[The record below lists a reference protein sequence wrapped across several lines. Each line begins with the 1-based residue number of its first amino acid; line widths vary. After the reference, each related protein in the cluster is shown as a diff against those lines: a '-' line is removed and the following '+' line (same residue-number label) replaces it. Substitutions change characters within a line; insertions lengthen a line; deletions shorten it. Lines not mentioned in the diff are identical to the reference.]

1 MKSRTILIALQLI
14 ICIECVKASDYL
26 LFTPDI
32 GGVGSHETEWG
43 LSKLYLHQREQ
54 AFVDFE
60 KSDSIGSSFGTYF
73 LSYLLEEKEEVDKS
87 MVLLMKSA
95 QADCFL
101 AKYTLGEKYRLGH
114 SVKKDL
120 SQAKCW
126 LEKAV
131 EESQNKIFYTEYGS
145 KRQHIR
151 WSAYCCNALAQARL
165 GLCYI
170 EEQRKEEGLA
180 LCKTAYN
187 QLKKA
192 YENGVN
198 ADTER
203 ESAPK
208 IRAFSTATEALLSAY
223 WTTGDKLSAYN
234 LLRERVKLVDK
245 NHFVYLKVV
254 RGWHLVKEGF
264 KRDNFYEFKFLL
276 EDIGKDKELT
286 FAESQYAVGNAIHK
300 WNHQERIHPWALT
313 FLNTAAQR
321 RNREA
326 QLLLGK
332 NHNRKYLYSLIQ
344 KGDIEAFTILIS
356 NKLDMT
362 DSLAAI
368 DFVEKFFPNEEIVE
382 VSKDKVIKECQT
394 NNRIFLIEHAA
405 NKGYIPAIRQM
416 TINYSNVGDY
426 RNAIRWAER
435 IDTLTTHDQKNLAIL
450 YYNIHDY
457 KKAWPFLLK
466 LDSAQDV
473 IFPITPILL
482 AEFYYEG
489 YVNKP
494 DYVKV
499 MKYLKQA
506 QELDIFR
513 EWDSRIYY
521 YWGMCYLKGNG
532 VAIDEAK
539 GFKYMKKA
547 VECNSVYIKAFWE
560 ISKCYRF
567 GRGVGRDLKKA
578 EEYEEKATL
587 YKNEDALWLREQ
599 QMQ

>member
-14 ICIECVKASDYL
+14 ICIESVKASDYL

-54 AFVDFE
+54 ALIDFE

-120 SQAKCW
+120 SQAKYW

-131 EESQNKIFYTEYGS
+131 EESQNKIFYTEFGS

-180 LCKTAYN
+180 LCKTAYK

-208 IRAFSTATEALLSAY
+208 IRAFSNATEALLSAY
-223 WTTGDKLSAYN
+223 WAIGDRQSAYK
-234 LLRERVKLVDK
+234 LLEERVKLVHK
-245 NHFVYLKVV
+245 NSYVYIKVV
-254 RGWHLVKEGF
+254 RDWHLVKEGF
-264 KRDNFYEFKFLL
+264 WRDNYREYGNLL
-276 EDIGKDKELT
+276 NEIGKDKELNT
-286 FAESQYAVGNAIHK
+286 AKAQYAVGKAIHN
-300 WNHQERIHPWALT
+300 WNFQEGIHPWALA
-313 FLNTAAQR
+313 FLKSAVQNG
-321 RNREA
+321 NRDA
-326 QLLLGK
+326 QLLLGEY
-332 NHNRKYLYSLIQ
+332 NDSKYLHHLTLDGDTTAFISLISKCLDKKDTVAAKQ
-344 KGDIEAFTILIS
+344 WIGNSPL
-356 NKLDMT
+356 KLDT
-362 DSLAAI
+362 
-368 DFVEKFFPNEEIVE
+368 
-382 VSKDKVIKECQT
+382 KVIAKEHQADK
-394 NNRIFLIEHAA
+394 REFLIEQAA
-405 NKGYIPAIRQM
+405 NNGYMPAIRQM
-416 TINYSNVGDY
+416 ARRYSEAKDY
-426 RNAIRWAER
+426 KNAIYWLEKC
-435 IDTLTTHDQKNLAIL
+435 DTLSIHDQQSLAAY
-450 YYNIHDY
+450 YYNLRDY
-457 KKAWPFLLK
+457 KKAWPLFLALERTSSTHK
-466 LDSAQDV
+466 FSIPVL
-473 IFPITPILL
+473 I

-489 YVNKP
+489 YVDVP
-494 DYVKV
+494 DYEKAI
-499 MKYLKQA
+499 KYLRQA
-506 QELDIFR
+506 EKVNSNENTRVF
-513 EWDSRIYY
+513 YY
-521 YWGMCYLKGNG
+521 LGMCYLKGNG
-532 VAIDEAK
+532 VPKDEVK
-539 GFKYMKKA
+539 GFEYMKKA

-567 GRGVGRDLKKA
+567 GRGCCKYASCSLGRG
-578 EEYEEKATL
+578 
-587 YKNEDALWLREQ
+587 
-599 QMQ
+599 